1 MFLGGV
7 EIPFKQ
13 GLDGHSDADVL
24 LHAIMDAILGSAAL
38 GDIGTHFPPGE
49 PAYRNI
55 SSLLLLQEVKNL
67 LQEKGYQV
75 GNIDSTLVAQAPRL
89 QPFLDEMR
97 QNIAGALGINKD
109 FVSVKATT
117 TENLGFAGRGEG
129 MAAYAAALIQKQ
141 DEGNPAG

>member
-1 MFLGGV
+1 LFLGGV

-141 DEGNPAG
+141 DEGSPAG

>member
-1 MFLGGV
+1 MGGV

-13 GLDGHSDADVL
+13 GLEGHSDADVL
-24 LHAIMDAILGSAAL
+24 LHAIMDAIIGSAAL
-38 GDIGTHFPPGE
+38 GDIGTHFPPGD

-97 QNIAGALGINKD
+97 QNIAGALGIKKE